1 MPEKGAVHVTYMG
14 SSSALVDLSAVSL
27 AELRTSVDPELKRSE
42 ARIVHE
48 AGNPWFEA
56 LKMQSA
62 SGGSGC

>member
-1 MPEKGAVHVTYMG
+1 MPEKDAVHVTLVG

-27 AELRTSVDPELKRSE
+27 AELRTSADPELKRSE

-48 AGNPWFEA
+48 AGSPWFEV

-62 SGGSGC
+62 GSDSGC